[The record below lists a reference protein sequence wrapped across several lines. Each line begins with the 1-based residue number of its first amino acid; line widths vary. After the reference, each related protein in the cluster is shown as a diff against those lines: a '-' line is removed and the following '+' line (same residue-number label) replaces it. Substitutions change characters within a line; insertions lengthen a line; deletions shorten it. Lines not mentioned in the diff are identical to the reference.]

1 MKHYCVLF
9 TIFIIARYITVFK
22 KEKSTIVARDASL
35 ELCDESR
42 QIVTRLLTR

>member
-1 MKHYCVLF
+1 MLDV
-9 TIFIIARYITVFK
+9 RYITVFK